1 MLRLSIAAACALLLS
16 ACAGNDASAP
26 PQTAELRCPDR
37 IDPDVA
43 EEVMEDV
50 QSQWPEGLGRPMS
63 PMERDRLFPD
73 C

>member
-1 MLRLSIAAACALLLS
+1 MPRLSIAAACALLLS
-16 ACAGNDASAP
+16 ACAANDTSAP

-37 IDPDVA
+37 IDPNVVD
-43 EEVMEDV
+43 EILEDMR
-50 QSQWPEGLGRPMS
+50 SREPDGLDRPIS